1 MDKTYDFAGWAT
13 RNNVRCADGRTIM
26 QNAFKENDGQKVP
39 LVWNHRHDDPYTV
52 LGHALLENRDE
63 GVYAYCKFN
72 NTESGQNAKELVQH
86 GDITSL
92 SIYANRLQQ
101 DGGNVIHGVIRE
113 VSLVLAGANP
123 KAVIRNVI
131 QHGEELNDEAQIY
144 FDEPLALEHADEDK
158 KEKEKTMVEEK
169 KEEEEKTMADEKKT
183 AESEETIADV
193 IATFNEKQK
202 KVFYGLVGQV
212 LSEKENN
219 NESEEDNSVKHNVF
233 DRDDENQENVISHAD
248 LQEVLKDAKRNG
260 SLRESAI
267 QHGLEDL
274 QYMAHA
280 DYGVDPVDYLYPD
293 ARNVTATPQMI
304 QRDTAWV
311 GKVMQGVHHTP
322 FSRVKSLFANITAD
336 EARAR
341 GYVKGN
347 RKLEEVITLLK
358 RSTTPTTVY
367 KKQKMDR
374 DDIIDITDFDVV
386 AWLKG
391 EMRGMLEE
399 EIARA
404 ILVGDGRSSSSDDKI
419 NEMNI
424 RPIWTDDDLYT
435 IKAAVTPAQ
444 NATAED
450 TAKLM
455 IKQIIKAR
463 KDYKGSGNPTL
474 FTTEDMLTDMLLIQD
489 TTGRDIYDTEE
500 KLRTKLRVK
509 EIVTVPVMEGL
520 TRTDGESKTRKL
532 AGIIVNLNDYNV
544 GADKGGAINM
554 FDDFDIDYNQE
565 KYLIETRCSGA
576 MIKPYS
582 AIAVEVVES
591 AG

>member
-26 QNAFKENDGQKVP
+26 KDAFKENNGQKVP

-123 KAVIRNVI
+123 KAVIANVI

-144 FDEPLALEHADEDK
+144 FDEPLVLEHACGDT
-158 KEKEKTMVEEK
+158 KEKTMVEDNK
-169 KEEEEKTMADEKKT
+169 EEEKTMVDEKKT
-183 AESEETIADV
+183 SENEETIADV

-202 KVFYGLVGQV
+202 KVFYALIGQA

-219 NESEEDNSVKHNVF
+219 DESEEDNSVKHNVF
-233 DRDDENQENVISHAD
+233 DRDDENQENVISHDD
-248 LQEVLKDAKRNG
+248 LQEVLKDAKRCG
-260 SLRESAI
+260 SLRDSAI
-267 QHGLEDL
+267 QHGLEDV
-274 QYMAHA
+274 QYLAHA

-304 QRDTAWV
+304 QRNTAWV
-311 GKVMQGVHHTP
+311 SKVMQGVHHTP
-322 FSRVKSLFANITAD
+322 FSRVKSLFANITGD

-358 RSTTPTTVY
+358 RTTTPTTVY

-404 ILVGDGRSSSSDDKI
+404 ILVGDGRSPSSDDKI

-435 IKAAVTPAQ
+435 IKAAVTPAS

-455 IKQIIKAR
+455 VKQIVKAR
-463 KDYKGSGNPTL
+463 KDYKGSGNPTF
-474 FTTEDMLTDMLLIQD
+474 FTTEDVLTDMLLIQD
-489 TTGRDIYDTEE
+489 STGRDIYDTEE

-532 AGIIVNLNDYNV
+532 AGIIVNLDDYNV

-582 AIAVEVVES
+582 AIAIEVVES

>member
-26 QNAFKENDGQKVP
+26 KDAFKENNGQKVP

-123 KAVIRNVI
+123 KAVIANVI

-144 FDEPLALEHADEDK
+144 FDEPLVLEHADEDK
-158 KEKEKTMVEEK
+158 KEKTMVEDK
-169 KEEEEKTMADEKKT
+169 KEEEKTMVDEKKT
-183 AESEETIADV
+183 SENEETIADV

-202 KVFYGLVGQV
+202 KVFYALIGQA

-219 NESEEDNSVKHNVF
+219 NESEEDDSVKHNVF

-248 LQEVLKDAKRNG
+248 LQEVLKDAKRCG
-260 SLRESAI
+260 SLRDSAI
-267 QHGLEDL
+267 QHGMEDL
-274 QYMAHA
+274 QYLAHA

-304 QRDTAWV
+304 QRNTAWV
-311 GKVMQGVHHTP
+311 SKVMQGVHHTP
-322 FSRVKSLFANITAD
+322 FSRVKSLFANITGD

-358 RSTTPTTVY
+358 RTTTPTTVY

-374 DDIIDITDFDVV
+374 DDIIDITDFDIV

-404 ILVGDGRSSSSDDKI
+404 ILVGDGRSPSSDDKI

-435 IKAAVTPAQ
+435 IKAAVTPAS
-444 NATAED
+444 NATAEE

-463 KDYKGSGNPTL
+463 KDYKGSGNPTF
-474 FTTEDMLTDMLLIQD
+474 FTTEDVLTDMLLIQD

-582 AIAVEVVES
+582 AIAIEVVES

>member
-52 LGHALLENRDE
+52 LGHALLENRDA

-92 SIYANRLQQ
+92 SIYANGLQQ
-101 DGGNVIHGVIRE
+101 NGGNVVHGVIRE

-123 KAVIRNVI
+123 KAVIANVI

-144 FDEPLALEHADEDK
+144 FDEPLVLEHADEDM
-158 KEKEKTMVEEK
+158 KEKTMVEGK
-169 KEEEEKTMADEKKT
+169 KEEEKTMENEKKT
-183 AESEETIADV
+183 SENEETIADV

-202 KVFYGLVGQV
+202 KVFYALIGQV

-248 LQEVLKDAKRNG
+248 LQEVLKDAKRCG
-260 SLRESAI
+260 SLRDSAI
-267 QHGLEDL
+267 QHGLEDV
-274 QYMAHA
+274 QYLAHA

-322 FSRVKSLFANITAD
+322 FSRVKSLFANITGD

-358 RSTTPTTVY
+358 RTTTPTTVY

-404 ILVGDGRSSSSDDKI
+404 ILVGDGRSPSSDDKI

-520 TRTDGESKTRKL
+520 TRTDSQSKTRKL

>member
-1 MDKTYDFAGWAT
+1 MGTEMYDFSGWAT
-13 RNNVRCADGRTIM
+13 KNNVRCSDGRTIM
-26 QNAFKENDGQKVP
+26 PNAFQENDGQKVP
-39 LVWNHRHDDPYTV
+39 LVWNHRHDDPFTV
-52 LGHALLENRDE
+52 LGHALLDNRDE

-72 NTESGQNAKELVQH
+72 DTEAGQNAKKLVQH

-101 DGGNVIHGVIRE
+101 NGGNVVHGVIRE

-123 KAVIRNVI
+123 KAVIANVI
-131 QHGEELNDEAQIY
+131 QHGEELDDEAQIY
-144 FDEPLALEHADEDK
+144 FDEPLVLEHADN
-158 KEKEKTMVEEK
+158 KEI
-169 KEEEEKTMADEKKT
+169 KEEETV
-183 AESEETIADV
+183 AEPKNTNPENDETIADV
-193 IATFNEKQK
+193 FNTLSEKQK
-202 KVFYGLVGQV
+202 KVVYYLIAQAT
-212 LSEKENN
+212 EKENEN
-219 NESEEDNSVKHNVF
+219 NSEEDESVKHNVF
-233 DRDDENQENVISHAD
+233 DREDENKENVISHAD
-248 LQEVLKDAKRNG
+248 LQEVLKDAKRFG
-260 SLRESAI
+260 SLRDSVI
-267 QHGLEDL
+267 QHGLEDMQCL
-274 QYMAHA
+274 SHA
-280 DYGVDPVDYLYPD
+280 EYGAEPIDYLYPD
-293 ARNVTATPQMI
+293 ARNATATPVMI
-304 QRDTAWV
+304 QRDTGWV
-311 GKVMQGVHHTP
+311 KKVMQGVHHTP
-322 FSRVKSLFANITAD
+322 FSRVKSLFANITGD

-347 RKLEEVITLLK
+347 RKIEEVITLLK
-358 RSTTPTTVY
+358 RTTTPTTVY

-374 DDIIDITDFDVV
+374 DDIVDITDFNVV

-404 ILVGDGRSSSSDDKI
+404 VLVGDGRSQASDDKI

-435 IKAAVTPAQ
+435 IKAAVEPASG
-444 NATAED
+444 ASAED

-474 FTTEDMLTDMLLIQD
+474 FTTEDVLTDMLLIQD

-520 TRTDGESKTRKL
+520 YRTGSDSKKHTL
-532 AGIIVNLNDYNV
+532 AGIIVNLDDYNV
-544 GADKGGAINM
+544 GADKGGEINM

-576 MIKPYS
+576 MIKPYA
-582 AIAVEVVES
+582 AIAVEVVTN